1 MILSLIAFF
10 FRNSKEKKY
19 RAFDEEM
26 ANATRAVEEKYIPQ
40 PPSVNNQEDDVFDF
54 TQNPKFQRDAK
65 MKVYAKENPEMV
77 ADMIK
82 IWMKDK

>member
-1 MILSLIAFF
+1 MQ
-10 FRNSKEKKY
+10 
-19 RAFDEEM
+19 
-26 ANATRAVEEKYIPQ
+26 TRALSKRKMFLSPLSVSIPETDQ
-40 PPSVNNQEDDVFDF
+40 FDF

>member
-1 MILSLIAFF
+1 MSLIAFF

-19 RAFDEEM
+19 RAFDEKM
-26 ANATRAVEEKYIPQ
+26 ANATRVVEAKNVPQ
-40 PPSVNNQEDDVFDF
+40 PPSVSIPETDQFDF